1 MRFRFFRSSL
11 LSPLPLRPVNLL
23 LGGISMAVSKKQ
35 SKEELIAHD
44 MKRLHGL
51 GYAQELFRAM
61 GGFSNFAISF
71 TIISILSG
79 CVTLFYLTTLDGGY
93 PAASIGWPLI
103 TIFVVIVALGM
114 AELASAF
121 PTAGGLYYWA
131 SKLGFRGRGGPAW
144 GWFTGWFNL
153 IGQIGITAGIAYGA
167 AITLDTLLHAWFPG
181 VPASVFSITSAGVS
195 YNPATQQVTLLIYA
209 IILAVVAMLNIFG
222 VRIVAFLNDI
232 SVWWHIVGVLLI
244 VVGVVGATL
253 LSFQFS
259 PGAGGVSPATQVT
272 GAAVHGFNSV
282 STAFTPNQNFN
293 ASGFPIW
300 YAFLLGLLLAQYTY
314 TGYDASA
321 HMTEETI
328 GAERRAPWGVVMS
341 VVVSAF
347 AGYALLMAL
356 VAASPDLAAAGGF
369 TNPVLYILQSR
380 LSYVLGT
387 LLFAVIFVAQFFCSM
402 SSVTSNSRMIYAF
415 SRDGAVPGHNLW
427 HRLNRGRTPRNAIL
441 LAVVC
446 SFILAVP
453 TVVDFVA
460 YVAVTSIAVIG
471 LYIAYAIPIFLR
483 QFASDFKTGPWQLGA
498 WSAPI
503 GWIAVIWVAFIS
515 VLFMLPTATPIT
527 ASNFNYTPVVVLGVL
542 VIVTVWWLVSARFWF
557 KGPII
562 QGSEAELAAIE
573 KSVGETVSVEGVA
586 GGGGGGE

>member
-1 MRFRFFRSSL
+1 MASSQRS
-11 LSPLPLRPVNLL
+11 
-23 LGGISMAVSKKQ
+23 A
-35 SKEELIAHD
+35 KEELIAHD

-79 CVTLFYLTTLDGGY
+79 CVTLFYLTTLNGGY
-93 PAASIGWPLI
+93 SAASIGWPLI
-103 TIFVVIVALGM
+103 TIFVVIIALGM
-114 AELASAF
+114 AELASAY
-121 PTAGGLYYWA
+121 PTAGGLYYWS

-144 GWFTGWFNL
+144 GWYTGWFNL
-153 IGQIGITAGIAYGA
+153 IGQVAITAGIAYGA
-167 AITLDTLLHAWFPG
+167 AVTLDTLLHAWFPA
-181 VPASVFSITSAGVS
+181 VPATVYFISGSGVI
-195 YNPATQQVTLLIYA
+195 YDPATQQVTLLPYA
-209 IILAVVAMLNIFG
+209 IILAAVAMLNIFG
-222 VRIVAFLNDI
+222 VRLVALLNDV

-244 VVGVVGATL
+244 VAGVVGATL
-253 LSFQFS
+253 LSLQFS
-259 PGAGGVSPATQVT
+259 PNIANAGACCAPQVT
-272 GAAVHGFNSV
+272 GSAVHGFNSA
-282 STAFTPNQNFN
+282 STIFTPNQTFN
-293 ASGFPIW
+293 ATGFPLW
-300 YAFLLGLLLAQYTY
+300 YAVLLSLLLAQYTY

-328 GAERRAPWGVVMS
+328 GAETRAPWGVVMS
-341 VVVSAF
+341 VVVSAI

-356 VAASPDLAAAGGF
+356 VAASPDLAAAASF

-415 SRDGAVPGHNLW
+415 SRDGAVPFHNVW

-453 TVVDFVA
+453 SLGSATA

-483 QFASDFKTGPWQLGA
+483 QFATDFKAGPWDLGA
-498 WSAPI
+498 WSRPI
-503 GWIAVIWVAFIS
+503 GWIAVIWVALIS
-515 VLFMLPTATPIT
+515 VLFMLPAASPIT
-527 ASNFNYTPVVVLGVL
+527 LNNFNYAPVAVLGVI
-542 VIVTVWWLVSARFWF
+542 VIVTIWWLVSARHWF
-557 KGPII
+557 KGPVV
-562 QGSEAELAAIE
+562 QGTEAELKAIE
-573 KSVGETVSVEGVA
+573 ESVGETVHAEVEGAA
-586 GGGGGGE
+586 GGQ

>member
-1 MRFRFFRSSL
+1 MASTNRS
-11 LSPLPLRPVNLL
+11 
-23 LGGISMAVSKKQ
+23 A
-35 SKEELIAHD
+35 KEELIAQD
-44 MKRLHGL
+44 IKRLHGL

-79 CVTLFYLTTLDGGY
+79 CVTLFYLTTINGGY
-93 PAASIGWPLI
+93 TAASIGWPLV

-167 AITLDTLLHAWFPG
+167 AVTLDTLLHAWFPG
-181 VPASVFSITSAGVS
+181 VPASVYSISSAGVS
-195 YNPATQQVTLLIYA
+195 YDPATQQVTLLIYA

-232 SVWWHIVGVLLI
+232 SVGWHIVGVILI
-244 VVGVVGATL
+244 VVGVVVATL
-253 LSFQFS
+253 IGLQFN
-259 PGAGGVSPATQVT
+259 PGNAGICCASQV
-272 GAAVHGFNSV
+272 AANHFHGLNSA
-282 STAFTPNQNFN
+282 STLFTPNPAFN
-293 ASGFPIW
+293 ATGYSLG
-300 YAFLLGLLLAQYTY
+300 YALLLSLLLAQYTY

-328 GAERRAPWGVVMS
+328 GAETRAPWGVVMS
-341 VVVSAF
+341 VVVSAI

-356 VAASPDLAAAGGF
+356 VAVSPDLGAAASF
-369 TNPVLYILQSR
+369 VNPVLYILQSR

-415 SRDGAVPGHNLW
+415 SRDGAVPLHNVW

-453 TVVDFVA
+453 SLWSVTA
-460 YVAVTSIAVIG
+460 YVAVTSIATIG
-471 LYIAYAIPIFLR
+471 LYIAYALPIFLR
-483 QFASDFKTGPWQLGA
+483 QFSKDFKPGPWHLGV
-498 WSAPI
+498 WSRPI
-503 GWIAVIWVAFIS
+503 GWVAVIWVAFIS
-515 VLFMLPTATPIT
+515 VLFMLPTINPASLAKGVSPFAT
-527 ASNFNYTPVVVLGVL
+527 FNYAPVAVLGTIL
-542 VIVTVWWLVSARFWF
+542 IITVWWLVSARNWF

-573 KSVGETVSVEGVA
+573 RSVGEKIIVEGA
-586 GGGGGGE
+586 AGSGGGK